1 MQPHLPCKLFDPARS
16 GPPLACKA
24 SALLTELA
32 TQNLSLFVGADTGAS
47 LFGMASPVRIFPG
60 CTILWRG
67 RDYYTSPYPLER
79 TWWREMDLNHQDLD
93 GARQADPLRP
103 RGGGG
108 QDDGGRRV
116 EELPTVV
123 LADPEDVEAHLVGE
137 LHLVEE
143 VVHPLDRAQGDPGD
157 RVRDGGGK
165 AVDSNLHAAPSR
177 WLRRFA
183 THPAPPSRPTD
194 RA

>member
-79 TWWREMDLNHQDLD
+79 TWWREMDLNHQ
-93 GARQADPLRP
+93 PLAY
-103 RGGGG
+103 
-108 QDDGGRRV
+108 
-116 EELPTVV
+116 EANALPDCAIPLKTIHSTSSA
-123 LADPEDVEAHLVGE
+123 LFGDNWSI
-137 LHLVEE
+137 
-143 VVHPLDRAQGDPGD
+143 LDR
-157 RVRDGGGK
+157 
-165 AVDSNLHAAPSR
+165 
-177 WLRRFA
+177 
-183 THPAPPSRPTD
+183 TC
-194 RA
+194 